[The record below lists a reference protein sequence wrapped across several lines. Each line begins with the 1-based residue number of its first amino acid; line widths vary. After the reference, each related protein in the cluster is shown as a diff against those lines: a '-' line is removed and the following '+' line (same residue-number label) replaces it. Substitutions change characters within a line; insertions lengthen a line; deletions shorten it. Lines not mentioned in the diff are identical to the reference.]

1 MILLAL
7 FFIQTGREKLM
18 EWRLIKDSYHT
29 GFVNMAIDEAI
40 MIAHREGLVPPTIR
54 FYQWSPPAVSLG
66 YFQNLEKEIDVDVC
80 KNMGIDIVRRPTGGK
95 AVLHDKEL
103 TYSFV
108 IRESHPLVN
117 DSILET
123 YKKFSGGMI
132 RGLSY
137 LGIEAE
143 LVPLREKLKNET
155 LLNKEEK
162 SEIRYS
168 DIKSICFS
176 VPSQYEVQVGGK
188 KIVGSA
194 QVRKRE
200 IVLQHGS
207 LLIELEK
214 DKLFSV
220 FNFPSAQIRERL
232 KTRFNATSLEDIL
245 KRKINFS
252 ELSEILPRG
261 FEEEFGVRLVEGK
274 LTEQEEKISKE
285 LLENKYSTYEWNYE
299 RKNNQLDSQKIKEQV
314 DD

>member
-1 MILLAL
+1 
-7 FFIQTGREKLM
+7 M
-18 EWRLIKDSYHT
+18 EWRLIRDSYHT
-29 GFVNMAIDEAI
+29 GFMNMAIDEAI

-66 YFQNLEKEIDVDVC
+66 YFQDLKKEINVDVC
-80 KNMGIDIVRRPTGGK
+80 QDMGIGIVRRPTGGK

-103 TYSFV
+103 TYSF
-108 IRESHPLVN
+108 IIKENHPVVN

-123 YKKFSGGMI
+123 YKKISGGMI

-137 LGIEAE
+137 LGITAE
-143 LVPLREKLKNET
+143 LVPLREKFKSESLPKG
-155 LLNKEEK
+155 EK
-162 SEIRYS
+162 SEIHHS
-168 DIKSICFS
+168 DFKSICFS
-176 VPSQYEVQVGGK
+176 VPSQYEVQVEGK

-207 LLIELEK
+207 LLIELDR

-220 FNFPSAQIRERL
+220 FNFPSAKIREKL
-232 KTRFNATSLEDIL
+232 KTGFKATSLEEIL
-245 KRKINFS
+245 KRKVNFS

-261 FEEEFGVRLVEGK
+261 FEEEFGARLVKGK
-274 LTEQEEKISKE
+274 LTEQEEKISKD

-299 RKNNQLDSQKIKEQV
+299 RKNNQLNSQKIKE
-314 DD
+314 

>member
-1 MILLAL
+1 
-7 FFIQTGREKLM
+7 M

-29 GFVNMAIDEAI
+29 GFMNMAIDEAI

-66 YFQNLEKEIDVDVC
+66 YFQVLQKEIDVDVC
-80 KNMGIDIVRRPTGGK
+80 QDMGIDIVRRPTGGK

-103 TYSFV
+103 TYSFI
-108 IRESHPLVN
+108 IRENHPLVN
-117 DSILET
+117 NSILET
-123 YKKFSGGMI
+123 YKKISGGMI

-137 LGIEAE
+137 LGIKAE
-143 LVPLREKLKNET
+143 LVPLREKLKSDS
-155 LLNKEEK
+155 LHKGEK
-162 SEIRYS
+162 SEIRHS
-168 DIKSICFS
+168 DFKSICFS
-176 VPSQYEVQVGGK
+176 VPSQYEVQVEGK

-207 LLIELEK
+207 LLIELEE

-220 FNFPSAQIRERL
+220 FNFPSVQIRERL
-232 KTRFNATSLEDIL
+232 KTRFKATSLEEIL
-245 KRKINFS
+245 KKKINFS

-299 RKNNQLDSQKIKEQV
+299 RKNNQLDSQKIKE
-314 DD
+314 

>member
-1 MILLAL
+1 
-7 FFIQTGREKLM
+7 M

-29 GFVNMAIDEAI
+29 GSMNMAIDEAI

-66 YFQNLEKEIDVDVC
+66 YFQDLQKEIDVDTC
-80 KNMGIDIVRRPTGGK
+80 KNLGIDIVRRPTGGK

-103 TYSFV
+103 TYSF
-108 IRESHPLVN
+108 IIKESHHLVN
-117 DSILET
+117 GSILET
-123 YKKFSGGMI
+123 YKKISGGII

-137 LGIEAE
+137 LGIKAE
-143 LVPLREKLKNET
+143 LVPLREKLKSTSSGNET
-155 LLNKEEK
+155 K
-162 SEIRYS
+162 SKISHS

-176 VPSQYEVQVGGK
+176 VPSQYEVQVKGK

-220 FNFPSAQIRERL
+220 FNFPSAKIREKL
-232 KTRFNATSLEDIL
+232 KTGFKATSLEEIL
-245 KRKINFS
+245 KKKINFS

-261 FEEEFGVRLVEGK
+261 FEEEFGARLVEGK
-274 LTEQEEKISKE
+274 LTKQEEKISKD
-285 LLENKYSTYEWNYE
+285 LLENKYSTCEWNYE
-299 RKNNQLDSQKIKEQV
+299 RKNNQ
-314 DD
+314 

>member
-1 MILLAL
+1 
-7 FFIQTGREKLM
+7 M
-18 EWRLIKDSYHT
+18 EWRLIKDSYHS
-29 GFVNMAIDEAI
+29 GFMNMAIDEAI
-40 MIAHREGLVPPTIR
+40 MIAHREGLVLPTIR

-66 YFQNLEKEIDVDVC
+66 YFQDLKKEINIDAC
-80 KNMGIDIVRRPTGGK
+80 QGMGIDIVRRPTGGK

-108 IRESHPLVN
+108 IRENHPLVN

-123 YKKFSGGMI
+123 YKKISGGII

-137 LGIEAE
+137 LGIKAV
-143 LVPLREKLKNET
+143 LVPLREKLNNALLSNE
-155 LLNKEEK
+155 NK
-162 SEIRYS
+162 SEIHHS

-176 VPSQYEVQVGGK
+176 VPSQYEVQVEGK

-194 QVRKRE
+194 QVRKKE

-220 FNFPSAQIRERL
+220 FNFPSAQIRERN
-232 KTRFNATSLEDIL
+232 KIRFKATSLEEIL
-245 KRKINFS
+245 KKKINFS

-261 FEEEFGVRLVEGK
+261 FEEEFGIKLTEGK
-274 LTEQEEKISKE
+274 LTEKEEKISKD

-299 RKNNQLDSQKIKEQV
+299 RKSNQ
-314 DD
+314 

>member
-1 MILLAL
+1 
-7 FFIQTGREKLM
+7 M
-18 EWRLIKDSYHT
+18 EWRLIIDGYHT
-29 GFVNMAIDEAI
+29 GFMNMAIDEAI

-66 YFQNLEKEIDVDVC
+66 YFQDLQKEIDVDVC
-80 KNMGIDIVRRPTGGK
+80 QDMGIGIVRRPTGGK

-103 TYSFV
+103 TYSFI

-123 YKKFSGGMI
+123 YKKISGGMI

-137 LGIEAE
+137 LGITAE
-143 LVPLREKLKNET
+143 LVPLREKFKSESFP
-155 LLNKEEK
+155 KGEK
-162 SEIRYS
+162 SEIHHS
-168 DIKSICFS
+168 DFKSICFS
-176 VPSQYEVQVGGK
+176 VPSQYEVQVEGK

-207 LLIELEK
+207 LLIELDR

-220 FNFPSAQIRERL
+220 FNFPSVQIRERFN
-232 KTRFNATSLEDIL
+232 TRFKATSLEEIL
-245 KRKINFS
+245 KKKINFS

-261 FEEEFGVRLVEGK
+261 FEEEFGVRLTEGK

-299 RKNNQLDSQKIKEQV
+299 RKNNQLDSKKIKE
-314 DD
+314 

>member
-1 MILLAL
+1 
-7 FFIQTGREKLM
+7 M

-29 GFVNMAIDEAI
+29 GFMNMAIDEAI
-40 MIAHREGLVPPTIR
+40 MIAHREGFVPPTIR

-66 YFQNLEKEIDVDVC
+66 YFQDLQKEIDVDTC

-103 TYSFV
+103 TYSF
-108 IRESHPLVN
+108 IIKESHPLVN

-123 YKKFSGGMI
+123 YKKISGGII

-137 LGIEAE
+137 LGIKAD
-143 LVPLREKLKNET
+143 LVPLREKLKSTPSGNEA
-155 LLNKEEK
+155 K
-162 SEIRYS
+162 SKIPHS

-176 VPSQYEVQVGGK
+176 VPSQYEVQVKGK

-220 FNFPSAQIRERL
+220 FNFPSAKIREKL
-232 KTRFNATSLEDIL
+232 KTGFKATSLEEIL
-245 KRKINFS
+245 KKKINFT

-261 FEEEFGVRLVEGK
+261 FEEEFGARLVEGK
-274 LTEQEEKISKE
+274 LTKQEEKISKD
-285 LLENKYSTYEWNYE
+285 LLENKYSTCEWNYQ
-299 RKNNQLDSQKIKEQV
+299 RKNSQ
-314 DD
+314 

>member
-1 MILLAL
+1 
-7 FFIQTGREKLM
+7 M
-18 EWRLIKDSYHT
+18 EWRLIKDNYHT
-29 GFVNMAIDEAI
+29 GFANMAIDEAI

-66 YFQNLEKEIDVDVC
+66 YFQDLKKEIDVDVC
-80 KNMGIDIVRRPTGGK
+80 KNLGIDIVRRPTGGK

-103 TYSFV
+103 TYSF
-108 IRESHPLVN
+108 IIKENHPLVN

-123 YKKFSGGMI
+123 YKKISGGII

-137 LGIEAE
+137 LGITAE
-143 LVPLREKLKNET
+143 LVPLREKLKNSSSGNEI
-155 LLNKEEK
+155 K
-162 SEIRYS
+162 SKISHS

-176 VPSQYEVQVGGK
+176 VPSQYEVQVEGK

-220 FNFPSAQIRERL
+220 FNFPSVQIRERL
-232 KTRFNATSLEDIL
+232 KIRFKATSLEEIL
-245 KRKINFS
+245 KRKISFS
-252 ELSEILPRG
+252 ELSEILPGG
-261 FEEEFGVRLVEGK
+261 FEEEFGVRLTEGK
-274 LTEQEEKISKE
+274 LTKQEEKISQE
-285 LLENKYSTYEWNYE
+285 LLENKYSTYDWNYE
-299 RKNNQLDSQKIKEQV
+299 RKNNQLDSQKIKE
-314 DD
+314 

>member
-1 MILLAL
+1 
-7 FFIQTGREKLM
+7 M

-29 GFVNMAIDEAI
+29 GFMNMAIDEAI

-66 YFQNLEKEIDVDVC
+66 YFQDLQKEIDVDVC
-80 KNMGIDIVRRPTGGK
+80 QDMGIDIVRRPTGGK

-103 TYSFV
+103 TYSFI
-108 IRESHPLVN
+108 IRENHPLVN
-117 DSILET
+117 NSILET
-123 YKKFSGGMI
+123 YKKISGGMI

-137 LGIEAE
+137 IGVTAE
-143 LVPLREKLKNET
+143 LVPLREK
-155 LLNKEEK
+155 
-162 SEIRYS
+162 SEIHHS
-168 DIKSICFS
+168 DFKSICFS
-176 VPSQYEVQVGGK
+176 VPSQYEVQVEGK

-220 FNFPSAQIRERL
+220 FNFPSAQIRERF
-232 KTRFNATSLEDIL
+232 KKRFNATSLEEIL

-261 FEEEFGVRLVEGK
+261 FEKEFGVRLLEGK
-274 LTEQEEKISKE
+274 LTEEEEKISKE
-285 LLENKYSTYEWNYE
+285 LLENKYLTYEWNYE
-299 RKNNQLDSQKIKEQV
+299 RKNNQLGSQKIKE
-314 DD
+314 

>member
-1 MILLAL
+1 
-7 FFIQTGREKLM
+7 M

-29 GFVNMAIDEAI
+29 GFMNMAIDEAI

-66 YFQNLEKEIDVDVC
+66 YFQDLKKEIDVDVC
-80 KNMGIDIVRRPTGGK
+80 QDMRIDIVRRPTGGK

-103 TYSFV
+103 TYSF
-108 IRESHPLVN
+108 IIKENHPLVN

-123 YKKFSGGMI
+123 YKKISGGMI

-137 LGIEAE
+137 LGITAE
-143 LVPLREKLKNET
+143 LVPLREKLNSNP
-155 LLNKEEK
+155 LLKGEK
-162 SEIRYS
+162 SEIRHS
-168 DIKSICFS
+168 DFKSICFS
-176 VPSQYEVQVGGK
+176 VPSQYEVQVEGK

-220 FNFPSAQIRERL
+220 FNFPSAKIRKRL
-232 KTRFNATSLEDIL
+232 KIRFKATSLEEIL
-245 KRKINFS
+245 KKKINFS

-261 FEEEFGVRLVEGK
+261 FEEEFGVKLVEGK
-274 LTEQEEKISKE
+274 LIEQEEKISKE

-299 RKNNQLDSQKIKEQV
+299 RKNNQLDSQKKE
-314 DD
+314 

>member
-1 MILLAL
+1 
-7 FFIQTGREKLM
+7 M
-18 EWRLIKDSYHT
+18 EWRLIKDGYHT
-29 GFVNMAIDEAI
+29 GFMNMAIDEAI

-54 FYQWSPPAVSLG
+54 FYQWSPAAVSLG
-66 YFQNLEKEIDVDVC
+66 YFQDLKKEIDVDVC
-80 KNMGIDIVRRPTGGK
+80 RDMRIDIVRRPTGGK

-103 TYSFV
+103 TYSF
-108 IRESHPLVN
+108 IIKESHHLVN
-117 DSILET
+117 GSILET
-123 YKKFSGGMI
+123 YKKISGGII

-137 LGIEAE
+137 LGIKAE
-143 LVPLREKLKNET
+143 LVPLREKLKSTPSGNEA
-155 LLNKEEK
+155 K
-162 SEIRYS
+162 SEIPHS

-176 VPSQYEVQVGGK
+176 VPSQYEVQVEGK

-220 FNFPSAQIRERL
+220 FNFPSVHIRERL
-232 KTRFNATSLEDIL
+232 KTRFNATSLEEIL

-299 RKNNQLDSQKIKEQV
+299 RKNNQVDSQKIKE
-314 DD
+314 

>member
-1 MILLAL
+1 
-7 FFIQTGREKLM
+7 M

-29 GFVNMAIDEAI
+29 GFMNMAIDEAI

-54 FYQWSPPAVSLG
+54 FYQWSPAAVSLG
-66 YFQNLEKEIDVDVC
+66 YFQDLEKEIDVDVC
-80 KNMGIDIVRRPTGGK
+80 KNLGIDIVRRPTGGK

-103 TYSFV
+103 TYSFI
-108 IRESHPLVN
+108 IRENHPLVN

-123 YKKFSGGMI
+123 YKKISGGII

-137 LGIEAE
+137 LGIKAE
-143 LVPLREKLKNET
+143 LVPLREKLKST
-155 LLNKEEK
+155 LSGNKAK
-162 SEIRYS
+162 SKIPHS

-176 VPSQYEVQVGGK
+176 VPSQYEVRVEDK

-220 FNFPSAQIRERL
+220 FNFPSVQIRERL
-232 KTRFNATSLEDIL
+232 KIRFKATSLEEIL
-245 KRKINFS
+245 RKKINFS

-261 FEEEFGVRLVEGK
+261 FEEEFGVKLTEGK
-274 LTEQEEKISKE
+274 LTKQEEKISKD

-299 RKNNQLDSQKIKEQV
+299 RKNNQ
-314 DD
+314 

>member
-1 MILLAL
+1 
-7 FFIQTGREKLM
+7 M

-29 GFVNMAIDEAI
+29 GFMNMAIDEAI

-54 FYQWSPPAVSLG
+54 FYQWSPPTVSLG
-66 YFQNLEKEIDVDVC
+66 YFQDLEKEIDVDVC
-80 KNMGIDIVRRPTGGK
+80 KNLGIDIVRRPTGGK

-103 TYSFV
+103 TYSFI

-117 DSILET
+117 DSILDT
-123 YKKFSGGMI
+123 YKKISGGMI

-137 LGIEAE
+137 LGITAE
-143 LVPLREKLKNET
+143 LVPLREKLKSIPLGNEA
-155 LLNKEEK
+155 K
-162 SEIRYS
+162 SKIPHS

-176 VPSQYEVQVGGK
+176 VPSQYEVQVMGK

-232 KTRFNATSLEDIL
+232 KTRFKATSLEEIL
-245 KRKINFS
+245 KKKINFS

-261 FEEEFGVRLVEGK
+261 FEEEFGIKLTEGK
-274 LTEQEEKISKE
+274 LTEQEEKISRK

-299 RKNNQLDSQKIKEQV
+299 KKIINLIPKK
-314 DD
+314 

>member
-1 MILLAL
+1 
-7 FFIQTGREKLM
+7 M

-66 YFQNLEKEIDVDVC
+66 YFQDLQKEINVDVC
-80 KNMGIDIVRRPTGGK
+80 RNMGIDIVRRPTGGK

-123 YKKFSGGMI
+123 YKKISGGMI
-132 RGLSY
+132 RGLSC
-137 LGIEAE
+137 LGIKAE
-143 LVPLREKLKNET
+143 LVPLGEKLKNET

-176 VPSQYEVQVGGK
+176 VPSQYEVQIEGK

-232 KTRFNATSLEDIL
+232 KTRFKATSLEEIL

-252 ELSEILPRG
+252 ELSEILPQG
-261 FEEEFGVRLVEGK
+261 FEEEFGVKLTEGK
-274 LTEQEEKISKE
+274 LTEQEEKISKD
-285 LLENKYSTYEWNYE
+285 LLENKYSTYEWNHE
-299 RKNNQLDSQKIKEQV
+299 RKNNQ
-314 DD
+314 

>member
-1 MILLAL
+1 
-7 FFIQTGREKLM
+7 M
-18 EWRLIKDSYHT
+18 EWRLIKDNYHT
-29 GFVNMAIDEAI
+29 GFMNMAIDEAI

-66 YFQNLEKEIDVDVC
+66 YFQDLKKEIDIDVC
-80 KNMGIDIVRRPTGGK
+80 KNLGIDIVRRPTGGK

-103 TYSFV
+103 TYSFI

-117 DSILET
+117 NSILET
-123 YKKFSGGMI
+123 YKKISGGMI

-137 LGIEAE
+137 LGIKAE
-143 LVPLREKLKNET
+143 LVPLREKLKSTPSRNEA
-155 LLNKEEK
+155 K
-162 SEIRYS
+162 SKIS
-168 DIKSICFS
+168 HLDFKSICFS
-176 VPSQYEVQVGGK
+176 VPSQYEVQVEGE

-220 FNFPSAQIRERL
+220 FNFPSAKTRERL
-232 KTRFNATSLEDIL
+232 KIRFKATSLEEIL
-245 KRKINFS
+245 KRRINFS

-261 FEEEFGVRLVEGK
+261 FEEEFGVKLVEGK

-285 LLENKYSTYEWNYE
+285 LLENKYSTCEWNYE
-299 RKNNQLDSQKIKEQV
+299 RKNNQ
-314 DD
+314 